1 MRSSVAAA
9 AAVSLFISEGHPLLH
24 VDPECQVAVGG
35 AYIQFILPAISS
47 AGAACDQKV
56 LARATI
62 HEEEFKIICLFSA
75 ARSSAT
81 V

>member
-9 AAVSLFISEGHPLLH
+9 AAVSPFISEGHPLLH

-35 AYIQFILPAISS
+35 AYIQFIPAISS